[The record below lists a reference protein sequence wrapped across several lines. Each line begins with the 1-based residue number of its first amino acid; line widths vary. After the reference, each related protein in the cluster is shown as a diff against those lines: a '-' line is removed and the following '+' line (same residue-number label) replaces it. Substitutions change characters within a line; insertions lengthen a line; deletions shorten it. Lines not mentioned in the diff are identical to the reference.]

1 MQKLYFALRRG
12 FGRCQYFSVQ
22 KHLRLWMWIVLPL
35 IVAAVLPA
43 RAQEATFFEDF
54 ENVPKGEMPEGWT
67 FYQHGGTDP
76 TSRWKAIQ
84 YFGFGTRFLSSL
96 SEFGTGEKDEDWAIT
111 PPIPIADGDHLIFD
125 GSQDTWTSFGDMYY
139 VFISTTTAD
148 APDAFKDTLATY
160 TEDEFPKNWQT
171 LKLDLSAYA
180 GQTIYIAFVHVTT
193 HISQDEFDISDSF
206 GLDNLWVRPLQD
218 AKLHE
223 ALVANEYQTP
233 MAVSMTP
240 ELPFMYMNVRVI
252 GDQGTVN
259 ISSLDFTSQGTIDPA
274 HVTEAT
280 LYYTWDR
287 SLIAV
292 SDPTGYIVYGTAT
305 NVDGKFAFEGD
316 LDLPVGNNY
325 FWIAFTVDP
334 NYTPSY
340 PYPEVDVTFDGVTID
355 GVRTATTVNG
365 TERTRSVV
373 PSLPQNDNFSAA
385 AEITTPSGRYG
396 ASNVMAMPEASIE
409 TLAYCAPGGVEDGS
423 NSIWWH
429 FKAPSDGWITAD
441 LSACTFNTILGF
453 YNKKYDQVA
462 CNDNINDEEGI
473 LQSKITNYPV
483 AKGEDIYI
491 RVTGWGDPFSG
502 PQNAASGVVILDFT
516 FTVPLGIENNAGA
529 DNLSIPYPNPAK
541 DKASFTVARRDA
553 GVVTLQVRDLLGR
566 LVLTERFDVASG
578 EAQTVTLDVAALP
591 AGTYVVSLEDNGR
604 TSTQKLIIAR

>member
-1 MQKLYFALRRG
+1 MQKLYFVLCRG
-12 FGRCQYFSVQ
+12 FERCQYFSVQ

-35 IVAAVLPA
+35 IITAALPV

-54 ENVPKGEMPEGWT
+54 ENVPKGEMPQGWT

-76 TSRWKAIQ
+76 TARWKAIQ

-111 PPIPIADGDHLIFD
+111 PPIPVADGDHLIFD

-148 APDAFKDTLATY
+148 APDAFEDTLATY

-180 GQTIYIAFVHVTT
+180 GQTVHIAFVHVTT
-193 HISQDEFDISDSF
+193 HVSQDAFDISDSF

-223 ALVANEYQTP
+223 ALVANEYPTP

-259 ISSLDFTSQGTIDPA
+259 ISSLDFTSQGTLDPA
-274 HVTEAT
+274 QITEAT

-287 SLIAV
+287 SLISV
-292 SDPTGYIVYGTAT
+292 TDPTGYIIYGTAT
-305 NVDGKFAFEGD
+305 NVDGKFAFEGN

-325 FWIAFTVDP
+325 FWLAFTVNP
-334 NYTPSY
+334 NYTPTY

-355 GVRTATTVNG
+355 GTRSETTVNG
-365 TERTRSVV
+365 FAATRRVV
-373 PSLPQNDNFSAA
+373 PSIPQNDNFANA
-385 AEITTPSGRYG
+385 IEITTPSGRYG
-396 ASNVMAMPEASIE
+396 ASNVLAMPQPSIE

-441 LSACTFNTILGF
+441 LSACAFNTILVF

-462 CNDNINDEEGI
+462 CNDNIDETEGI
-473 LQSKITNYPV
+473 LQSKISEYPV
-483 AKGEDIYI
+483 AKGEDVYI
-491 RVTGWGDPFSG
+491 RVTGYGDPFAG

-516 FTVPLGIENNAGA
+516 FTVPLGIENNVGE
-529 DNLSIPYPNPAK
+529 DNLSNPFPNPAN
-541 DKASFTVARRDA
+541 DKASFTLARRDA
-553 GVVTLQVRDLLGR
+553 GEVTLQVRDLMGR

-591 AGTYVVSLEDNGR
+591 AGTYVVSFEDNR